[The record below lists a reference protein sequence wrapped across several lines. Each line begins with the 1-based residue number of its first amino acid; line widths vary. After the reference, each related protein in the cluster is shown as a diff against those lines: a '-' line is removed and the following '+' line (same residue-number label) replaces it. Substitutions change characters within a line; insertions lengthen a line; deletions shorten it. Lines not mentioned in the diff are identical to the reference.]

1 MRLPPF
7 YPPNIKCPCGSG
19 KKYKKCC
26 SGEVFI
32 YKDVL
37 FKAERE
43 HPGTISRMLAA
54 FDAESDERFLPPD

>member
-1 MRLPPF
+1 VAA
-7 YPPNIKCPCGSG
+7 G

-37 FKAERE
+37 FKAERDN
-43 HPGTISRMLAA
+43 PGTISGMIAA
-54 FDAESDERFLPPD
+54 FDAEYAERFQSPS